1 MFQAAIDAARP
12 VQPLRLTYH
21 HIDGSLSTAP
31 AFVGGDTLLRSV
43 YRVVRL
49 RRTVARLRVESLQ
62 LPGTSRR
69 ALASR
74 CQSAVQVDA
83 PELFGHHP
91 VQGHALVA

>member
-21 HIDGSLSTAP
+21 HVDGSPSTAP

-43 YRVVRL
+43 YRVVRV

-69 ALASR
+69 ALARR
-74 CQSAVQVDA
+74 CQSAVQVDV
-83 PELFGHHP
+83 PELLGRRPGH
-91 VQGHALVA
+91 GHALVA